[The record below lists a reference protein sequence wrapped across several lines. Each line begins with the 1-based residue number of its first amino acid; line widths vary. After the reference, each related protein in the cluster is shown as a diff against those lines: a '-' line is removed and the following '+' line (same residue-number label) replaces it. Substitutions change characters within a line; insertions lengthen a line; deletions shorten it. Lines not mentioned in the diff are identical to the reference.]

1 MRQLAT
7 RYGIVTPYTSHLI
20 VEEGMRLAG
29 QPVQSSTGSRRGR
42 GGRRDF
48 GRPPASLG
56 SGPSTGGPVGPTAV
70 GGGLP
75 EKANGQRPR
84 RALDPG
90 LASLGKK
97 RTGKEAIAESKAIKT
112 ASDDFYL
119 GSKVRARSKERDGK
133 RKDRLLQRAAGR
145 VFVTVGKDLVEQ
157 GLPADWQK
165 QAVAMVPFSKE
176 YFELLKQKPQL
187 AQILALGERVVF
199 RDGKRIVHVKP
210 ATKKTPVKIT
220 R

>member
-1 MRQLAT
+1 
-7 RYGIVTPYTSHLI
+7 
-20 VEEGMRLAG
+20 
-29 QPVQSSTGSRRGR
+29 
-42 GGRRDF
+42 
-48 GRPPASLG
+48 
-56 SGPSTGGPVGPTAV
+56 
-70 GGGLP
+70 
-75 EKANGQRPR
+75 
-84 RALDPG
+84 
-90 LASLGKK
+90 LASLGKN

-210 ATKKTPVKIT
+210 ATKKTPVKIA